1 MTAELPDPY
10 LLAHSKPVHFAR
22 LKLPWPKPLISLNDS
37 RGTTRA
43 AMYAHAAKV
52 RSIQE
57 TIHLLGRRIRMPED
71 HEYLIVQ
78 FNIRPDAN
86 RRMDTDNLAAFTK
99 PIYDALAGGSAKIPG
114 LGIVKDD
121 TPAFMSKREP
131 IIWPAIKG
139 EKPVMWLDLFA
150 LEKRPELP
158 V

>member
-1 MTAELPDPY
+1 MTTKLPAPY
-10 LLAHSKPVHFAR
+10 LLTHAEPAHFAR
-22 LKLPWPKPLISLNDS
+22 LRLPWPKPLISLNDS

-43 AMYAHAAKV
+43 AVYAHAAKV

-57 TIHLLGRRIRMPED
+57 TIHILGRNIHMPD
-71 HEYLIVQ
+71 GYEYLIAQ

-99 PIYDALAGGSAKIPG
+99 PIYDALAGGSKKIPG

-139 EKPVMWLDLFA
+139 EKSVMWVDLFA
-150 LEKRPELP
+150 LEKRPELL

>member
-10 LLAHSKPVHFAR
+10 LLTHPEPVYFAR

-43 AMYAHAAKV
+43 AMYAHSAKV

-57 TIHLLGRRIRMPED
+57 TMHILGRNIRMPD
-71 HEYLIVQ
+71 GCGYLVVQ

-99 PIYDALAGGSAKIPG
+99 PIYDALAGGSKKIPG
-114 LGIVKDD
+114 LGIVEDD
-121 TPAFMSKREP
+121 TPAFMGKREP
-131 IIWPAIKG
+131 IIWPAVKG
-139 EKPVMWLDLFA
+139 RKSVMWVDLFA
-150 LEKRPELP
+150 LEARPELP
-158 V
+158 S